1 MSDSTTLAPLTT
13 PGQGRGL
20 LDVLDRRF
28 LLKLI
33 VRKEIRVRYRGS
45 VLGMAWTYVKPAVQ
59 FGVYF
64 LAMGII
70 MNQRE
75 TVPHFAVY
83 LFSGIIVMNFFSE
96 GFTNATRSILWN
108 APLINKIYLPRELFP
123 VASLW
128 VSVIHFFPQFLVLV
142 VASVISGWRPLPL
155 ELVAGVLGF
164 AIVAMLA
171 LGLGLIFGAVNV
183 YFRDAENFVELIA
196 MVATW
201 GSPVLYHWTLVR
213 RALPD
218 WLWPVY
224 MLNPLTPA
232 VELFHYAF
240 WFGSTGRPAL
250 LPYPNEMPPMVDN
263 LWMWGGIAFAIAATT
278 VFVGQLVFRRLERR
292 FAQEL

>member
-1 MSDSTTLAPLTT
+1 MSETTLAPMTT

-20 LDVLDRRF
+20 LDVLERRF
-28 LLKLI
+28 LLRLI
-33 VRKEIRVRYRGS
+33 VRKELRVRYRGS

-70 MNQRE
+70 MAQRE
-75 TVPHFAVY
+75 TVPDFAVY

-123 VASLW
+123 VASLY
-128 VSVIHFFPQFLVLV
+128 VSVVHFFPQFV
-142 VASVISGWRPLPL
+142 VMVIASVISGWRPMPL
-155 ELVAGVLGF
+155 ELLAGVVGF
-164 AIVAMLA
+164 VIVALLA

-183 YFRDAENFVELIA
+183 YFRDAENLVELIA

-201 GSPVLYHWTLVR
+201 GSPVLYHWSLVR
-213 RALPD
+213 NALPN

-240 WFGSTGRPAL
+240 WYGAADRPDVLPNGRAPL
-250 LPYPNEMPPMVDN
+250 VDG
-263 LWMWGGIAFAIAATT
+263 LWGWAAIAFAISAAT

>member
-1 MSDSTTLAPLTT
+1 MSAISSLPLTT

-20 LDVLDRRF
+20 LDVLDRWF

-33 VRKEIRVRYRGS
+33 VRKELRVRYRGS

-64 LAMGII
+64 FAMGII
-70 MNQRE
+70 MAQRDS
-75 TVPHFAVY
+75 VPEFAVY
-83 LFSGIIVMNFFSE
+83 LFSGIVVMNFFGE
-96 GFTNATRSILWN
+96 GFLNATRSILWN

-128 VSVIHFFPQFLVLV
+128 VSAVHFFPQFLVLLIAAV
-142 VASVISGWRPLPL
+142 VSGWRPTPI

-164 AIVAMLA
+164 VIVALLS
-171 LGLGLIFGAVNV
+171 LGLGLLFGAVNV
-183 YFRDAENFVELIA
+183 YFRDAENFVELIV

-201 GSPVLYHWTLVR
+201 ASPVLYHWSLVHDN
-213 RALPD
+213 LPR

-224 MLNPLTPA
+224 MANPLTAA
-232 VELFHYAF
+232 VQLFHYAF
-240 WFGSTGRPAL
+240 WYGATGRPEL
-250 LPYPNEMPPMVDN
+250 LPNGSPPLSPD
-263 LWMWGGIAFAIAATT
+263 LWAWGGVALVVSLAL
-278 VFVGQLVFRRLERR
+278 VGVGQLVFRRLEGR

>member
-1 MSDSTTLAPLTT
+1 MSETTALAPLTT

-33 VRKEIRVRYRGS
+33 VRKELRVRYRGS

-75 TVPHFAVY
+75 TVPDFAVY

-128 VSVIHFFPQFLVLV
+128 VSVIHFFPQFV
-142 VASVISGWRPLPL
+142 VMVIASVISGWRPMPL
-155 ELVAGVLGF
+155 ELLAGVLGF
-164 AIVAMLA
+164 AIVGMLA

-183 YFRDAENFVELIA
+183 YFRDAENLVELIA

-201 GSPVLYHWTLVR
+201 GSPVLYHWSLVR
-213 RALPD
+213 NALPD
-218 WLWPVY
+218 WLWPIY

-240 WFGSTGRPAL
+240 WFGATGRPAL
-250 LPYPNEMPPMVDN
+250 LPEPNGMAPIVEN
-263 LWMWGGIAFAIAATT
+263 LWTWGGIAFAIAATT

>member
-1 MSDSTTLAPLTT
+1 MSNTGTLAPMTT

-33 VRKEIRVRYRGS
+33 VRKELRVRYRGS

-70 MNQRE
+70 MAQRD
-75 TVPHFAVY
+75 TVPDFAVY

-128 VSVIHFFPQFLVLV
+128 VSVIHFFPQFLVMV
-142 VASVISGWRPLPL
+142 IASVISGWTPRPL
-155 ELVAGVLGF
+155 ELLAGVLGF
-164 AIVAMLA
+164 VIVGMLA

-183 YFRDAENFVELIA
+183 YFRDSENLVELIA

-201 GSPVLYHWTLVR
+201 ASPVLYHWSLVR
-213 RALPD
+213 NALPS
-218 WLWPVY
+218 WLWPIY

-240 WFGSTGRPAL
+240 WYGAAGRPEV
-250 LPYPNEMPPMVDN
+250 LPNGHPPLVDN
-263 LWMWGGIAFAIAATT
+263 LWGWAAIALTISTAL